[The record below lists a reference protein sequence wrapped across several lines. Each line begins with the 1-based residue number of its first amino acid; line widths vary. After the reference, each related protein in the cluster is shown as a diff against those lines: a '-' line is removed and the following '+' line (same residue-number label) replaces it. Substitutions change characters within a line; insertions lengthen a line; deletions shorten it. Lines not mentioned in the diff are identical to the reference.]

1 METKDYREMAGK
13 IQAELAALEI
23 QQEEIERR
31 IARLRQSLVGLIP
44 LCELDADEDMPSALG
59 IRDQI
64 DSLSITDAVRQI
76 LQAAEKPLSPT
87 QIKQQLINMGKD
99 LSGQKN
105 VMASIHSL
113 LKRLVSSEEIESK
126 DSGLTYQWKPRS
138 ILGRTEW
145 SLGGYKT
152 LESALTHAPKMK
164 KRD

>member
-1 METKDYREMAGK
+1 MAGK
-13 IQAELAALEI
+13 IQAELASLEI

-44 LCELDADEDMPSALG
+44 LCELEADEDGPSALG
-59 IRDQI
+59 IRDFM

-87 QIKQQLINMGKD
+87 QIKQQLVNIGKD

-138 ILGRTEW
+138 ILGTIP
-145 SLGGYKT
+145 LPGVGLKAF
-152 LESALTHAPKMK
+152 ESALINVPKMK